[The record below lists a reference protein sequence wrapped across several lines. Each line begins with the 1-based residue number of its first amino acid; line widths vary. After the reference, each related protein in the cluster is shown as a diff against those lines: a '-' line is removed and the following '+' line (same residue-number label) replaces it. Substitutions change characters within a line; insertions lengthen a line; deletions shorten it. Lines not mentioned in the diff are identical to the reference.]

1 MEPIKLIP
9 MDEFAEL
16 VIKNSKTLTKI

>member
-1 MEPIKLIP
+1 MEPIKIIP

-16 VIKNSKTLTKI
+16 VLKNSKTLTKI